1 MSARRPRSAAPRPT
15 TEPPARGGAGE
26 PASARDRLLSAA
38 LRLFSE
44 QGYAKTSIRAIA
56 TAAQANV
63 AAVSYY
69 FGDKASLYS
78 AVFTEPIWDRGSLSS
93 AFTEPGVPLHEA
105 LRRYFHAALAPLSHG
120 ELARQSVRLH
130 IREMLEPTG
139 QWERGLDKDVRQPHE
154 ALVRL
159 LCQRM
164 GTATADLA
172 IHRLALTLSS
182 LAFQLWGHR
191 DDIEVLK
198 PELLA
203 SAEAVELWADRMV
216 DYAMAMIAAE
226 EIWRRSAVP
235 ARRPT
240 PRTPRAPLP
249 AAAAGAPSIP
259 RSTAR
264 RKTPK
269 P

>member
-1 MSARRPRSAAPRPT
+1 MPSRPSRTARPAPAPAPASIP
-15 TEPPARGGAGE
+15 PPASPGPGGEE
-26 PASARDRLLSAA
+26 PASSARQRLLLAA

-56 TAAQANV
+56 SAAQANV

-78 AVFTEPIWDRGSLSS
+78 AVFTEPTWDHASLRS
-93 AFTEPGVPLHEA
+93 AFAQPGIPMEEA
-105 LRRYFHAALAPLSHG
+105 LRCYFHAALAPLAHG

-139 QWERGLDKDVRQPHE
+139 QWERALDQDVRQPHD

-159 LCQRM
+159 LCRHM
-164 GTATADLA
+164 GIATADLA
-172 IHRLALTLSS
+172 VHRLALTLSS
-182 LAFQLWGHR
+182 MAFQLWGHR
-191 DDIEVLK
+191 DDIDALK

-203 SAEAVELWADRMV
+203 TAEAVELWADRMV
-216 DYAMAMIAAE
+216 DYALAMIAAE
-226 EIWRRSAVP
+226 KAWRQAT
-235 ARRPT
+235 A
-240 PRTPRAPLP
+240 AP
-249 AAAAGAPSIP
+249 AAQAPAAP
-259 RSTAR
+259 RSPVR

>member
-1 MSARRPRSAAPRPT
+1 MPARRSRSA
-15 TEPPARGGAGE
+15 PPPPPSGEE
-26 PASARDRLLSAA
+26 PASARQRLLLAA

-69 FGDKASLYS
+69 FGDKAALYS
-78 AVFTEPIWDRGSLSS
+78 AVFTEPFCDIHALIADFANPDITLRESL
-93 AFTEPGVPLHEA
+93 G
-105 LRRYFHAALAPLSHG
+105 RYFHGALAPLSHG

-139 QWERGLDKDVRQPHE
+139 QWEREMDKEVRQPHE

-159 LCQRM
+159 LCHHM
-164 GTATADLA
+164 KVAVPDLG
-172 IHRLALTLSS
+172 IHRLALTLSGQ
-182 LAFQLWGHR
+182 AFQLWGHR
-191 DDIEVLK
+191 DVVEAVK

-203 SAEAVELWADRMV
+203 TPQAVELWADRMT
-216 DYAMAMIAAE
+216 DYAMAMVAAE
-226 EIWRRSAVP
+226 EAWRRATLP
-235 ARRPT
+235 ER
-240 PRTPRAPLP
+240 RAPSRRR
-249 AAAAGAPSIP
+249 AAASPSP
-259 RSTAR
+259 SLQPAR

>member
-1 MSARRPRSAAPRPT
+1 MPARRPRSAEVP
-15 TEPPARGGAGE
+15 PPASSPAPTGEE
-26 PASARDRLLSAA
+26 PASPRARLLSAA

-44 QGYAKTSIRAIA
+44 QGYTRTSVRAIA
-56 TAAQANV
+56 AAAQANV

-78 AVFTEPIWDRGSLSS
+78 AVFTEPTWDHESLRS
-93 AFTEPGVPLHEA
+93 AFTQPGITMEEA

-139 QWERGLDKDVRQPHE
+139 QWERALDKDVRQPHD

-159 LCQRM
+159 LCRHL
-164 GTATADLA
+164 GVATADLA

-182 LAFQLWGHR
+182 MAFQLWGHR
-191 DDIEVLK
+191 DDIEAIK

-203 SAEAVELWADRMV
+203 TAEAVELWADRMA
-216 DYAMAMIAAE
+216 DYALAMIAAE
-226 EIWRRSAVP
+226 KTWRHATPAP
-235 ARRPT
+235 ARAPARASAPPAPARP
-240 PRTPRAPLP
+240 
-249 AAAAGAPSIP
+249 
-259 RSTAR
+259 
-264 RKTPK
+264 KTPK

>member
-1 MSARRPRSAAPRPT
+1 MPARRPRSAEAP
-15 TEPPARGGAGE
+15 PPASSPAPTGE
-26 PASARDRLLSAA
+26 EQASPRARLLSAA

-44 QGYAKTSIRAIA
+44 QGYTKTSVRAIA
-56 TAAQANV
+56 AAAQANV

-78 AVFTEPIWDRGSLSS
+78 AVFTEPTWDHASLRC
-93 AFTEPGVPLHEA
+93 AFAQPGITMEEA
-105 LRRYFHAALAPLSHG
+105 LRRYFHAALAPLAHG

-139 QWERGLDKDVRQPHE
+139 QWERALDQDVRQPHD

-159 LCQRM
+159 LCRHM
-164 GTATADLA
+164 GVATADLA
-172 IHRLALTLSS
+172 VHRLALTLSS
-182 LAFQLWGHR
+182 MAFQLWGHR
-191 DDIEVLK
+191 DDIEALK

-203 SAEAVELWADRMV
+203 TAEAVELWADRMV
-216 DYAMAMIAAE
+216 DYALAMIAAE
-226 EIWRRSAVP
+226 KAWRQATAAP
-235 ARRPT
+235 AA
-240 PRTPRAPLP
+240 RAP
-249 AAAAGAPSIP
+249 AAS
-259 RSTAR
+259 RSPAR